1 MAFGIKT
8 TTMDMTRGPL
18 FKKII
23 LFTLPVIATNLL
35 QVFYNMADVMV
46 AGLSDNPDAMGAV
59 GSTTAFV
66 NMILY
71 IFMGVSAGTDVVVA
85 RCVGAG
91 DDEDTSRAVHTSICI
106 SLLFGLAGSV
116 VGILLTRPVY
126 TLMGYGGNLLILAE
140 RYTCILFGCL
150 PFISLNNFLAAIMR
164 SKGDTK
170 TPLYVMSFTGLLNV
184 LLNLFFVLVLH
195 LTVEG
200 VAIATVAAN
209 AVSAVLLWYFLSND
223 TGPCRLSFKKLRIS
237 LPHFRSICLIGLP
250 AGIQNA
256 LISVSTMLL
265 QSSIMTMNKRLAPAG
280 SAYEPVIKGNTAAES
295 IEGFAYSAIGSIV
308 NSSIVFTGQNVGV
321 GDYRRVRRVLID
333 ICLFSAAAA
342 VVIVGGLMLFRE
354 PLLALYGVSSGV
366 DELSDLAFFTA
377 NKRIFCKWS
386 FMVLFALMNTAS
398 GVLRGLGRSL
408 SSAIIA
414 LIGMCGVRVVWI
426 LGVFNNFPSLDVIYF
441 SFPISWTLTGVA
453 FFIYVIAVLRK
464 KIRNQAVEERI
475 KLR

>member
-1 MAFGIKT
+1 MAFGIKS

-23 LFTLPVIATNLL
+23 LFTLPLIATNLL

-91 DDEDTSRAVHTSICI
+91 DDENTSRAVHTSICI
-106 SLLFGLAGSV
+106 SLLFGLTGSL
-116 VGILLTRPVY
+116 VGILLTRPIY

-140 RYTCILFGCL
+140 RYTCIVLGCL

-200 VAIATVAAN
+200 VAIATVVAN
-209 AVSAVLLWYFLSND
+209 AVSAVILWYFLAKD
-223 TGPCRLSFKKLRIS
+223 TGPCRISFKKLRIS
-237 LPHFRSICLIGLP
+237 LPHFRDICLIGFP
-250 AGIQNA
+250 AGLENA
-256 LISVSTMLL
+256 LISVSNMLM
-265 QSSIMTMNKRLAPAG
+265 QSSIMTMNNTLAPAG
-280 SAYEPVIKGNTAAES
+280 SAYEPVIRGNTAAES
-295 IEGFAYSAIGSIV
+295 IEGFAYSIINSIV
-308 NSSIVFTGQNVGV
+308 HASIVFTGQNVGV
-321 GDYRRVRRVLID
+321 GNYRRVKKVFINVLLI
-333 ICLFSAAAA
+333 ISVTAAAISA
-342 VVIVGGLMLFRE
+342 VMLALHA
-354 PLLALYGVSSGV
+354 PLLSLYGVKPGA
-366 DELSDLAFFTA
+366 DAISDIAFFAAT
-377 NKRIFCKWS
+377 RRVFCKWM
-386 FMVLFALMNTAS
+386 FFVLFALTNTAS
-398 GVLRGLGRSL
+398 GVLRGLGKAL
-408 SSAIIA
+408 GTAIIS
-414 LIGMCGVRVVWI
+414 LMGMCGFRIFWI
-426 LGVFNNFPSLDVIYF
+426 LCVFGNFPSLEVIYF
-441 SFPISWTLTGVA
+441 SYPISWTLTGVA
-453 FFIYVIAVLRK
+453 FFAYVITHLRK
-464 KIRNQAVEERI
+464 KIKNQPLREE
-475 KLR
+475 LNLQ